1 MEPTARRLPLR
12 FQLLVVGAL
21 CLLGGLAAAPASA
34 YPGDWTLGGTFE
46 RTTAPSFTGGFN
58 PDDIDRID
66 VAFDNRAKQLSL
78 TLTTF
83 EAPSRGGVDIAFGNV
98 QADGTCALGALDI
111 AITTS
116 EVLTERTI
124 SETVWEWL
132 PPQERRTWS
141 NTWPGT
147 GWAFA
152 GYDSWS
158 RMYRWIKPGSWVPRT
173 VQRTIVEPDA
183 LRVTRTATLER
194 EGVGGLLVDTVLTD
208 AGSLTTRWTFAAPQ
222 LDGNTA
228 DCLEILI
235 PHRRE
240 PFTLA
245 SPPPVLPPAP
255 LPPAAPAGPVDDA
268 DPDAIELE
276 PVVVTAVRRGA
287 TIELLLRGGEA
298 ETIGVRARHGSR
310 TLPFRRRVVLRNQPS
325 TVRAVLVR
333 LSDGD
338 TWAPWERIRVR

>member
-1 MEPTARRLPLR
+1 M
-12 FQLLVVGAL
+12 
-21 CLLGGLAAAPASA
+21 LGGLAVAPASA
-34 YPGDWTLGGTFE
+34 HPGDWTLGGTFE
-46 RTTAPSFTGGFN
+46 RTTAPSFAGGFN

-111 AITTS
+111 AITTG
-116 EVLTERTI
+116 EVLSERTI
-124 SETVWEWL
+124 SETVWEWV

-158 RMYRWIKPGSWVPRT
+158 RMYRWIKPGSWVART

-194 EGVGGLLVDTVLTD
+194 EGVGGLLVDTAMAD

-222 LDGNTA
+222 LD
-228 DCLEILI
+228 
-235 PHRRE
+235 
-240 PFTLA
+240 
-245 SPPPVLPPAP
+245 
-255 LPPAAPAGPVDDA
+255 
-268 DPDAIELE
+268 PDATC
-276 PVVVTAVRRGA
+276 PGRCRRWWCG
-287 TIELLLRGGEA
+287 
-298 ETIGVRARHGSR
+298 
-310 TLPFRRRVVLRNQPS
+310 
-325 TVRAVLVR
+325 
-333 LSDGD
+333 
-338 TWAPWERIRVR
+338 W